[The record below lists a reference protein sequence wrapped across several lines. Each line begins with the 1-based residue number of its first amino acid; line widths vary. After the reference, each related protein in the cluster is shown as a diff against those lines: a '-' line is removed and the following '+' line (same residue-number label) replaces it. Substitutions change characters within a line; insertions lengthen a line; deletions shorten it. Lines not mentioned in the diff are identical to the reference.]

1 MNYKYGH
8 TKAKKEAVKDILES
22 EKQCYVFSFPNLKK
36 LPKEKKISINTMKL

>member
-8 TKAKKEAVKDILES
+8 TKAKKVAIKDILES
-22 EKQCYVFSFPNLKK
+22 EKQCYVFSFSNLKK

>member
-22 EKQCYVFSFPNLKK
+22 EKQCYVFSFSNLKK